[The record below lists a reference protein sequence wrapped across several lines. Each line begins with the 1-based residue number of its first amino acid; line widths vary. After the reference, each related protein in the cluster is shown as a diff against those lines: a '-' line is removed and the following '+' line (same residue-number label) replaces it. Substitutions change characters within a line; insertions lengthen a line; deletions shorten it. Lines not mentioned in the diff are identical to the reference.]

1 MNRLRGQSGLTYVIW
16 SVLTVELLL
25 SVATGRW
32 PVAFVSLATLA
43 LTMTPIFLAPRLN
56 IRLPRSIVAAIVV
69 FIFATLFLGEVMD
82 FYIRLW
88 WWDIALHGMSALG
101 LGFAGFLLVFILFE
115 GDRYAAP
122 AWAIG
127 LLAFC
132 FAVTIGVIWEVFE
145 FAMDQ
150 TFGLNMQKSGLA
162 DTMGDLIVDII
173 GAGVAGLTG
182 ALYLRGK
189 ALGSVSALIEEFVD
203 LNRRF
208 FRRFKG

>member
-1 MNRLRGQSGLTYVIW
+1 MKRFQDQSGLTYVIW
-16 SVLTVELLL
+16 AVLTVELALAL
-25 SVATGRW
+25 VTTRW
-32 PVAFVSLATLA
+32 TAAFVSLTTLA
-43 LTMTPIFLAPRLN
+43 LTMTPLMLAPRLQ
-56 IRLPRSIVAAIVV
+56 IRLPRSIIAAIAGFV
-69 FIFATLFLGEVMD
+69 FASLFLGEVMD
-82 FYIRLW
+82 FYTRLW
-88 WWDIALHGMSALG
+88 WWDIALHGFSALG
-101 LGFAGFLLVFILFE
+101 FGLFGFLFVFILFE

-150 TFGLNMQKSGLA
+150 IFGLNMQKSGLV

-173 GAGVAGLTG
+173 GAGIGGVTG

-189 ALGSVSALIEEFVD
+189 ALGSVSALVDEFVG
-203 LNRRF
+203 LNKRF
-208 FRRFKG
+208 FGRFRR